1 MDPADRVT
9 VSVVMVLYGGAGLAR
24 RALQALAENTE
35 EPYELVLVDNAS
47 PEDVLGELGE
57 LAASATVI
65 RNDVNRG
72 FGRASNQGAE
82 AARGELLCLLNS
94 DAIVEPG
101 WLDPLVERL
110 SEPGVGAVVPMLLN
124 ENGTVQEAAS
134 VVDSIG
140 YAHAV
145 GGGLSPDAVE
155 VRFRREVDFG
165 SAASTRHLRRPT
177 SRTPISASDWTTS
190 A

>member
-1 MDPADRVT
+1 MPASYEQARERVGAVDPADRVT

-35 EPYELVLVDNAS
+35 EPYELVLVDNDS

-82 AARGELLCLLNS
+82 AARGEHLCFLNS

-101 WLDPLVERL
+101 WLEPLVETLR
-110 SEPGVGAVVPMLLN
+110 EPGVGAVVPMLLN

-145 GGGLSPDAVE
+145 GGGLSPEAFE
-155 VRFRREVDFG
+155 VRSVM
-165 SAASTRHLRRPT
+165 
-177 SRTPISASDWTTS
+177 
-190 A
+190 